1 MSENG
6 LKHWAVFWEEFKTRH
21 PELSGLPPA
30 MPLPTTEAPPMPPQ
44 APEAHEREP
53 GDDDGE

>member
-6 LKHWAVFWEEFKTRH
+6 PKHWAVFWEEFKTRH
-21 PELSGLPPA
+21 PELAGPST
-30 MPLPTTEAPPMPPQ
+30 MPLPTQEAPPMPPQ

-53 GDDDGE
+53 GEDDGD